1 MTCSLWLQSGGIIS
15 VSTFPKNA
23 EKVPPELSCRA
34 LRLCEHPYRMAAMAD
49 LVLTIHLL
57 WILWVIFGAFWTRG
71 RIFLTAFHILSLV
84 WGIVVE
90 LSPLPCPLTMAEQ
103 FFEGKAGAEAYR
115 GGFCHIFWI
124 VLYTQIF
131 QRCCSWLLAWRCV
144 RSTLVSTLGAF
155 GIASRKLCET
165 RKVFENL

>member
-1 MTCSLWLQSGGIIS
+1 MEPIAS
-15 VSTFPKNA
+15 VI
-23 EKVPPELSCRA
+23 LS
-34 LRLCEHPYRMAAMAD
+34 
-49 LVLTIHLL
+49 VHLL

-115 GGFCHIFWI
+115 GAFLPHLLDRLVYPNLPE
-124 VLYTQIF
+124 VLLVAVGVAVCAVNLGVY
-131 QRCCSWLLAWRCV
+131 AWRFWN
-144 RSTLVSTLGAF
+144 R
-155 GIASRKLCET
+155 EP
-165 RKVFENL
+165 